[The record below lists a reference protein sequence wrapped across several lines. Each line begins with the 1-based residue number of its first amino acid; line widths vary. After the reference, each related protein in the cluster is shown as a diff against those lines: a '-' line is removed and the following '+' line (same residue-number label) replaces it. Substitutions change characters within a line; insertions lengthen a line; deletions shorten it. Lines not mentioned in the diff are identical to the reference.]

1 MCLFTCITGLASEK
15 VLAVNV
21 LMSPKNSCNMQKR
34 TFILLFRPFET
45 NCVRK
50 GYFSSYLRVYDCLI
64 TRWLPTT
71 RALVLIERIYSNQ
84 MKPNY
89 LKNRELFLHFF
100 KIFGIRIKFPMFW
113 KKIQP
118 HRSIISEVIDSERCA
133 CLNA

>member
-71 RALVLIERIYSNQ
+71 RALVLIERICGYQ
-84 MKPNY
+84 MKSNY

-100 KIFGIRIKFPMFW
+100 GIFGIRIKFPMFW

-118 HRSIISEVIDSERCA
+118 HRSIISEVIDSETCA